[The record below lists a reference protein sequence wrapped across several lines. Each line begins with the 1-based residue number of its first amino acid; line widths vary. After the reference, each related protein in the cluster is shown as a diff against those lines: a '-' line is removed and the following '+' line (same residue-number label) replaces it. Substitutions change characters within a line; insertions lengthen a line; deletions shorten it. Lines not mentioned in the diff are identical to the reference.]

1 MVVEWVETTGKSI
14 EDAKEQALDE
24 LGVDDQ
30 DAEFEI
36 IEEPKAGLF
45 GLVRKEARVRARVRP
60 TQPRPKVER
69 RRSRRR
75 DGAERGQRNG
85 SGAGSSQPATDSAS
99 SGEDQAGDATRA
111 VPATQEGSDSRE
123 DSVTK
128 KASGG
133 GRRRGGGRSSG
144 ASTDAGDGTSE
155 AGDKSAGVKSAAAKS
170 TGAKAAGGSKAVGRN
185 VKTND
190 DRDPAGTAG
199 GGRSKATKGNEE
211 PMDEITLDQQVEVM
225 EDFLDGL
232 VEAFGLDGQVSSEN
246 LDDDTVE
253 IRIEGG
259 DLGLMIGPK
268 GQTLAAVQEL
278 ARTVA
283 QRRLAGPHQGR
294 VRLDVSGYRKR
305 RAEALTR
312 FALQVAEDVKE
323 TGTPKVLEPMSPP
336 DRKVVHDALNDV
348 EGVHTASEGEDSR
361 RRVVVLPD

>member
-1 MVVEWVETTGKSI
+1 MEWVETTGKSI
-14 EDAKEQALDE
+14 EDAKEKALDE

-36 IEEPKAGLF
+36 VEEPKAGLF

-75 DGAERGQRNG
+75 DGADRGQRNG
-85 SGAGSSQPATDSAS
+85 SGAGSSQAASEAGGDTAGEVVSDASGSEAAHGGKEAKPAA
-99 SGEDQAGDATRA
+99 
-111 VPATQEGSDSRE
+111 
-123 DSVTK
+123 K

-133 GRRRGGGRSSG
+133 GRSRGGRSGGRASG
-144 ASTDAGDGTSE
+144 SVEGVKDTEGAGARGGQAKTSKASSTEGPGSE
-155 AGDKSAGVKSAAAKS
+155 APA
-170 TGAKAAGGSKAVGRN
+170 TKAR
-185 VKTND
+185 TNK

-232 VEAFGLDGQVSSEN
+232 VESFGLDGQVSSEN

-259 DLGLMIGPK
+259 DLGLLIGPK

-312 FALQVAEDVKE
+312 FALQVAADVKE

-336 DRKVVHDALNDV
+336 DRKVVHDALNDFD
-348 EGVHTASEGEDSR
+348 GVHTASEGEDSR

>member
-1 MVVEWVETTGKSI
+1 VEWVETTGKSV
-14 EDAKEQALDE
+14 EEAKEHALDE

-36 IEEPKAGLF
+36 MEEPKAGLF

-69 RRSRRR
+69 RRTRRR

-85 SGAGSSQPATDSAS
+85 SGAGSTTEPDSDT
-99 SGEDQAGDATRA
+99 SGGGDNAPDEA
-111 VPATQEGSDSRE
+111 PQVAKSDTNAK
-123 DSVTK
+123 SVTK
-128 KASGG
+128 KAASG
-133 GRRRGGGRSSG
+133 RSRGGRSKAPA
-144 ASTDAGDGTSE
+144 ASVAAATKEAGTKEAKTKDAGTRQAGTRQ
-155 AGDKSAGVKSAAAKS
+155 A
-170 TGAKAAGGSKAVGRN
+170 R
-185 VKTND
+185 TND

-199 GGRSKATKGNEE
+199 GGRSKATKENEE

-253 IRIEGG
+253 ISIEGG
-259 DLGLMIGPK
+259 DLGLLIGPK

-312 FALQVAEDVKE
+312 FALQVAADVKE
-323 TGTPKVLEPMSPP
+323 SGTPKVLEPMSPP
-336 DRKVVHDALNDV
+336 DRKVVHDALNDF

>member
-1 MVVEWVETTGKSI
+1 MEWVETTGRTI
-14 EDAKEQALDE
+14 EEAKELALDE

-30 DAEFEI
+30 EAEFEI
-36 IEEPKAGLF
+36 VEEPKAGLF

-60 TQPRPKVER
+60 TQPRPKVDR
-69 RRSRRR
+69 RRGRRR
-75 DGAERGQRNG
+75 DGGDRGQSEG
-85 SGAGSSQPATDSAS
+85 SGAGSPAKEAKPDPSDNGDGAAEPVTTSPKAP
-99 SGEDQAGDATRA
+99 AGN
-111 VPATQEGSDSRE
+111 
-123 DSVTK
+123 
-128 KASGG
+128 
-133 GRRRGGGRSSG
+133 GRSGRSRSG
-144 ASTDAGDGTSE
+144 STRSRDGAG
-155 AGDKSAGVKSAAAKS
+155 SAG
-170 TGAKAAGGSKAVGRN
+170 N
-185 VKTND
+185 
-190 DRDPAGTAG
+190 
-199 GGRSKATKGNEE
+199 GRSKATKESEE

-232 VEAFGLDGQVSSEN
+232 VEAFGLEGQISSQN

-253 IRIEGG
+253 ISVDGP
-259 DLGLMIGPK
+259 DLGLLIGPK

-312 FALQVAEDVKE
+312 FALQVAEDVKQ

-348 EGVHTASEGEDSR
+348 EGVRTASEGEDSR

>member
-1 MVVEWVETTGKSI
+1 MEWVETTGKSV
-14 EDAKEQALDE
+14 EEAKEHALDE

-30 DAEFEI
+30 DAEFEVM
-36 IEEPKAGLF
+36 EEPKAGLF

-69 RRSRRR
+69 RRTRRR

-85 SGAGSSQPATDSAS
+85 SGAGSTIEPD
-99 SGEDQAGDATRA
+99 GDAFGGGDNA
-111 VPATQEGSDSRE
+111 PDEAPQAAKSDTNAE
-123 DSVTK
+123 SVTK
-128 KASGG
+128 KAGSG
-133 GRRRGGGRSSG
+133 RSRGGRSKASAASG
-144 ASTDAGDGTSE
+144 ATGTKE
-155 AGDKSAGVKSAAAKS
+155 AGTKEAGPKQ
-170 TGAKAAGGSKAVGRN
+170 AGTRQAR
-185 VKTND
+185 TND

-199 GGRSKATKGNEE
+199 GGRSKATKENEE

-253 IRIEGG
+253 ISIEGG
-259 DLGLMIGPK
+259 DLGLLIGPK

-312 FALQVAEDVKE
+312 FALEVAADVKE
-323 TGTPKVLEPMSPP
+323 SGTPKVLEPMSPP
-336 DRKVVHDALNDV
+336 DRKVVHDALNDF

>member
-85 SGAGSSQPATDSAS
+85 SGAGSSQPATDSAPN
-99 SGEDQAGDATRA
+99 GEDQAGDATRG
-111 VPATQEGSDSRE
+111 VPVAQEGSDSKE

-128 KASGG
+128 KSSGG
-133 GRRRGGGRSSG
+133 GRRRGGRSSG
-144 ASTDAGDGTSE
+144 ASTTAGDGSSD
-155 AGDKSAGVKSAAAKS
+155 AGEKSAGVKSAAAKS

-185 VKTND
+185 GKTND

>member
-1 MVVEWVETTGKSI
+1 MEWVETTGKSI
-14 EDAKEQALDE
+14 EEAKDQALDE

-85 SGAGSSQPATDSAS
+85 SGAGSSKSAPDTGS
-99 SGEDQAGDATRA
+99 EA
-111 VPATQEGSDSRE
+111 VDP
-123 DSVTK
+123 
-128 KASGG
+128 
-133 GRRRGGGRSSG
+133 
-144 ASTDAGDGTSE
+144 AGDGMSTESGTDSK
-155 AGDKSAGVKSAAAKS
+155 AKSAPKKSGGS
-170 TGAKAAGGSKAVGRN
+170 GATRGAGGKKAGGRQAAVKESKT
-185 VKTND
+185 KD

-253 IRIEGG
+253 IRIDGG
-259 DLGLMIGPK
+259 DLGLLIGPK

-278 ARTVA
+278 SRTVA

-323 TGTPKVLEPMSPP
+323 SGTPKVLEPMSPP

>member
-1 MVVEWVETTGKSI
+1 MEWVETTGKSV
-14 EDAKEQALDE
+14 EEAKEHALDE

-36 IEEPKAGLF
+36 MEEPKAGLF

-69 RRSRRR
+69 RRTRRR

-85 SGAGSSQPATDSAS
+85 SGAGSTTEPDSDVSGGDDNALDDVSQVAKSDTS
-99 SGEDQAGDATRA
+99 SK
-111 VPATQEGSDSRE
+111 
-123 DSVTK
+123 SVTK
-128 KASGG
+128 KAGTS
-133 GRRRGGGRSSG
+133 RSRGGRSKAPA
-144 ASTDAGDGTSE
+144 ASVAAGTKE
-155 AGDKSAGVKSAAAKS
+155 AGTKEAGTRQA
-170 TGAKAAGGSKAVGRN
+170 R
-185 VKTND
+185 TND

-199 GGRSKATKGNEE
+199 GGRSKATKENEE

-253 IRIEGG
+253 ISIEGG
-259 DLGLMIGPK
+259 DLGLLIGPK

-312 FALQVAEDVKE
+312 FALQVAADVKE
-323 TGTPKVLEPMSPP
+323 SGTPKVLEPMSPP
-336 DRKVVHDALNDV
+336 DRKVVHDALNDF

-361 RRVVVLPD
+361 RRVVVLPA

>member
-1 MVVEWVETTGKSI
+1 MEWVETTGKSV
-14 EDAKEQALDE
+14 EEAKEHALDE

-36 IEEPKAGLF
+36 MEEPKAGLF

-69 RRSRRR
+69 RRTRRR

-85 SGAGSSQPATDSAS
+85 SGAGSTTEPDRNASGGDDNAPDDVSQVAKSDTS
-99 SGEDQAGDATRA
+99 SK
-111 VPATQEGSDSRE
+111 
-123 DSVTK
+123 SVTK
-128 KASGG
+128 KTGN
-133 GRRRGGGRSSG
+133 GRSRGGRSKAPA
-144 ASTDAGDGTSE
+144 ASVAAGTKE
-155 AGDKSAGVKSAAAKS
+155 AGTKQA
-170 TGAKAAGGSKAVGRN
+170 R
-185 VKTND
+185 TND

-199 GGRSKATKGNEE
+199 GGRSKATKENEE

-253 IRIEGG
+253 ISIEGG
-259 DLGLMIGPK
+259 DLGLLIGPK

-312 FALQVAEDVKE
+312 FALQVAADVKE
-323 TGTPKVLEPMSPP
+323 SGTPKVLEPMSPP
-336 DRKVVHDALNDV
+336 DRKVVHDALNDF

>member
-1 MVVEWVETTGKSI
+1 MEWVETTGKSV
-14 EDAKEQALDE
+14 EEAKEHALDE

-36 IEEPKAGLF
+36 MEEPKAGLF

-69 RRSRRR
+69 RRTRRR

-85 SGAGSSQPATDSAS
+85 SGAGSTIEPDSDAS
-99 SGEDQAGDATRA
+99 GGGDNAPDE
-111 VPATQEGSDSRE
+111 VPQVAKSDTNGK
-123 DSVTK
+123 SVTK
-128 KASGG
+128 KAGSG
-133 GRRRGGGRSSG
+133 RSRGGRSKAPA
-144 ASTDAGDGTSE
+144 ASVAAGTKDAGTKKPE
-155 AGDKSAGVKSAAAKS
+155 PDKPGPNKPD
-170 TGAKAAGGSKAVGRN
+170 RN
-185 VKTND
+185 RTND

-199 GGRSKATKGNEE
+199 GGRSKATKENEE

-253 IRIEGG
+253 ISIEGG
-259 DLGLMIGPK
+259 DLGLLIGPK

-312 FALQVAEDVKE
+312 FALQVAADVKE
-323 TGTPKVLEPMSPP
+323 SGTPKVLEPMSPP
-336 DRKVVHDALNDV
+336 DRKVVHDALNDF

>member
-1 MVVEWVETTGKSI
+1 VEWVETTGKTV

-36 IEEPKAGLF
+36 VEEAKAGLF

-75 DGAERGQRNG
+75 DGAERPQRNG
-85 SGAGSSQPATDSAS
+85 SGSGSPGDAGVAAMVESTLTGGEGDLAANMPVGKTPVGRAAAATKGAGSSARGQGRSRNRDGGTPGTDSEARDTGGRKS
-99 SGEDQAGDATRA
+99 SGSDA
-111 VPATQEGSDSRE
+111 DSR
-123 DSVTK
+123 
-128 KASGG
+128 
-133 GRRRGGGRSSG
+133 
-144 ASTDAGDGTSE
+144 
-155 AGDKSAGVKSAAAKS
+155 
-170 TGAKAAGGSKAVGRN
+170 N
-185 VKTND
+185 
-190 DRDPAGTAG
+190 DRDTTGIAG

-232 VEAFGLDGQVSSEN
+232 VEAFGLNGQVSSEN
-246 LDDDTVE
+246 VDDDVVE
-253 IRIEGG
+253 IRIEGD
-259 DLGLMIGPK
+259 DLGLLIGPK

-278 ARTVA
+278 SRTVA

-348 EGVHTASEGEDSR
+348 DGVHTASEGEDSR

>member
-1 MVVEWVETTGKSI
+1 VEWVETTGKTV

-36 IEEPKAGLF
+36 VEEAKAGLF

-85 SGAGSSQPATDSAS
+85 SGSGSSRDTDVAATVETTLTGDEGDLPANMAVGKIPASKVAAVTRGAGSPARGQGRSRRREGGTMGTDSEARDTGGRKS
-99 SGEDQAGDATRA
+99 SGSEH
-111 VPATQEGSDSRE
+111 DS
-123 DSVTK
+123 K
-128 KASGG
+128 
-133 GRRRGGGRSSG
+133 
-144 ASTDAGDGTSE
+144 
-155 AGDKSAGVKSAAAKS
+155 
-170 TGAKAAGGSKAVGRN
+170 N
-185 VKTND
+185 
-190 DRDPAGTAG
+190 DRDTTGTAG
-199 GGRSKATKGNEE
+199 GGRSRATKGNEE
-211 PMDEITLDQQVEVM
+211 PMDEITLDQQLEVM

-232 VEAFGLDGQVSSEN
+232 VEAFGLNGQVSSEHI
-246 LDDDTVE
+246 DDDIVE
-253 IRIEGG
+253 IRIEGD
-259 DLGLMIGPK
+259 DLGLLIGPK

-278 ARTVA
+278 SRTVA

-348 EGVHTASEGEDSR
+348 DGVRTASEGEDSR

>member
-1 MVVEWVETTGKSI
+1 MEWVETTGKSV
-14 EDAKEQALDE
+14 EEAKEHALDE

-69 RRSRRR
+69 RRTRRR

-85 SGAGSSQPATDSAS
+85 SGAGSTTEPLDDA
-99 SGEDQAGDATRA
+99 SGEGDHAPDRA
-111 VPATQEGSDSRE
+111 PLADVSDTE
-123 DSVTK
+123 AKSVTK
-128 KASGG
+128 KSGSGRSRG
-133 GRRRGGGRSSG
+133 GRNKAPAAETNEGKTEESK
-144 ASTDAGDGTSE
+144 TKE
-155 AGDKSAGVKSAAAKS
+155 A
-170 TGAKAAGGSKAVGRN
+170 RP
-185 VKTND
+185 ND

-199 GGRSKATKGNEE
+199 GGRSKATKENEE

-246 LDDDTVE
+246 LDEDTVE
-253 IRIEGG
+253 ISIEGG
-259 DLGLMIGPK
+259 DLGLLIGPK

-312 FALQVAEDVKE
+312 FALQVAADVKE
-323 TGTPKVLEPMSPP
+323 SGTPKVLEPMSPP
-336 DRKVVHDALNDV
+336 DRKVVHDALNDF